1 MLIRRKF
8 MHHTTIFFLGASS
21 SENWTELK
29 KDQLVRVGCDTCKI
43 PEKCETVFGS
53 SKLISTWHFQ
63 NLGRDEF
70 FFSKKACIFRIAYLN
85 VSLELQEKF
94 RTNIRQKYIFER
106 NFHVGYAK
114 KRSWCFPSPEIIVQ
128 DPLRWQFLFWN
139 FMFNG
144 STSFGLC
151 DNNNEIIN
159 AIRFHFCNEHSG
171 KVI

>member
-1 MLIRRKF
+1 MIIRGKF

-70 FFSKKACIFRIAYLN
+70 FFSLKACIYCIVYLN
-85 VSLELQEKF
+85 LSLVNSGKILHQ
-94 RTNIRQKYIFER
+94 QKEIYFCR
-106 NFHVGYAK
+106 LLSRALCQN
-114 KRSWCFPSPEIIVQ
+114 RSWCFPSHAMIEFEFVQ
-128 DPLRWQFLFWN
+128 NPLR
-139 FMFNG
+139 G
-144 STSFGLC
+144 
-151 DNNNEIIN
+151 
-159 AIRFHFCNEHSG
+159 HFF
-171 KVI
+171 